1 MVRVHGSGRAT
12 LRNRKFLRR
21 YTPIQPSNEYA
32 YNLDKLRSQRRNSH
46 QRKPHRQDHLQQE
59 HLQSWNQQTQQRC
72 QTYQQIT
79 RQQHKERHQTVRDR
93 QKHRDQHQNRHRSQ
107 HPHLPYEDRPDP
119 ECSIY
124 PTSTSR
130 CSTTYLMFMSVIAL

>member
-1 MVRVHGSGRAT
+1 MSMHTTWTSCA
-12 LRNRKFLRR
+12 
-21 YTPIQPSNEYA
+21 
-32 YNLDKLRSQRRNSH
+32 SQRRNSH

-130 CSTTYLMFMSVIAL
+130 CSTTYLMFICNSSILFNALYICIFMNTHMR